1 MATQTPNF
9 DFDLPDIGADSDAWG
24 DFLNGNWTDLD
35 VLLLTFLQ
43 LSGGTM
49 TGQITLP
56 GGGTGLE
63 AATVDSVVT
72 VAGDLDTH
80 EADVANPH
88 VVTALQSGAIDKTG
102 DAMTGPLT
110 TVDLFLGAVVQMK
123 VAILTSGAAIPLS
136 MDDASKKTIALATN
150 TVITVSGE
158 VADQTAE
165 VWITQTGS
173 GGTATWVG
181 VDKWIGGVPPTL
193 SVNIGDIDIIVL
205 VSESDGAT
213 IIGQHIGV
221 AS

>member
-72 VAGDLDTH
+72 VAGDLATH

-123 VAILTSGAAIPLS
+123 VAILASAAAIPLS

-150 TVITVSGE
+150 TTITVSGE
-158 VADQTAE
+158 VADQTVE
-165 VWITQTGS
+165 VWITQTSG
-173 GGTATWVG
+173 GGTAAWVG
-181 VDKWIGGVPPTL
+181 VDKWIGGVPPIL
-193 SVNIGDIDIIVL
+193 SANIGDIDIIVL
-205 VSESDGAT
+205 VSESDGTT